1 MKFLAQNR
9 IYSSHGVGVA
19 VVVVPADDDGI
30 CDGDV
35 TVLLVVVHVVQ
46 APPF

>member
-19 VVVVPADDDGI
+19 VVVVPADDD
-30 CDGDV
+30 V